1 MCLRDLVKFN
11 SVKPEVPMGRKTRI
25 LGFSV
30 PPELAEEYERLAQR
44 AGRSK
49 SELFRE
55 MVETYKAKREEEEF
69 FRLQSRM
76 GRRARAKGVLTER
89 DVERLVFE
97 DR

>member
-1 MCLRDLVKFN
+1 MA
-11 SVKPEVPMGRKTRI
+11 RKTRV

-30 PPELAEEYERLAQR
+30 PPEVAEEYERLAER
-44 AGRSK
+44 TGRSK

-55 MVETYKAKREEEEF
+55 MIRTYKARRDEEEF
-69 FRLQSRM
+69 FRLQRKM
-76 GRRARAKGVLTER
+76 APRARAKGVLSEK

>member
-1 MCLRDLVKFN
+1 MART
-11 SVKPEVPMGRKTRI
+11 TRV

-30 PPELAEEYERLAQR
+30 PPDVASEYERLAAR
-44 AGRSK
+44 ERRTK
-49 SELFRE
+49 SDLFRE
-55 MVETYKAKREEEEF
+55 MIAVYKAKREEEEF

-76 GRRARAKGVLTER
+76 ARRARGQGVLTER

>member
-1 MCLRDLVKFN
+1 MAR
-11 SVKPEVPMGRKTRI
+11 RTRV

-30 PPELAEEYERLAQR
+30 PPELAEEYEKLAR
-44 AGRSK
+44 REGRSK

-55 MVETYKAKREEEEF
+55 MIAAYKTKRDEEAF
-69 FRLQSRM
+69 GRLQSRM
-76 GRRARAKGVLTER
+76 SRRARAKGVLTEK